1 MAPIMTTAQLDA
13 QRGEAVQ
20 EKVMPMANEG
30 GEPAKA
36 AQLPSKEFIKLGEPC
51 GGSPPGRT
59 SEEPEPEPKAANSP
73 SSRTS
78 HTKTLIIFDW
88 DDTLL
93 CTTFLQMLNSND
105 VVPELALQ
113 RIQEVE
119 RSAARLLKVAAR
131 LGDIVIVTNSAEG
144 WVTQSA
150 RQYCPSLLLL
160 LDKALIVSSRTVYG
174 KKYPCQASRWKLEA
188 FADLLRQP
196 RYRGVTNV
204 VSVGD
209 SPFEW
214 EAAKALEEV
223 GDACVQ
229 NVKFKKMP
237 SPTELCRELRSLAEH
252 LETIAKLSRGTV
264 VNLDLQWTGAAQ
276 MF

>member
-1 MAPIMTTAQLDA
+1 MQD
-13 QRGEAVQ
+13 
-20 EKVMPMANEG
+20 EG
-30 GEPAKA
+30 ATDVAKA
-36 AQLPSKEFIKLGEPC
+36 AEDVAPDVA
-51 GGSPPGRT
+51 
-59 SEEPEPEPKAANSP
+59 KAASAEYAESDVSTETGDDSAASP
-73 SSRTS
+73 SPQVREGDFSRS
-78 HTKTLIIFDW
+78 ETLIIFDW

-237 SPTELCRELRSLAEH
+237 SPTELCQELRSLAEH